1 MHELLA
7 PLLYVLHV
15 DVERLSQVRKLYED
29 QFADKFD
36 SLSFQDGSFKY
47 DFDFKNRLDPNE
59 DDSGVH
65 GDEENV
71 KSLSELDPEIQTIIL
86 LTDAYGAEGELGI
99 VLSERFMEHDAYT
112 MLDALMSGAHG
123 AVAMADFYSPTPV
136 GGSLS
141 GLPPVIEASTALYHL
156 LSHVDSSL
164 HAHLVELGVEPQ
176 YFSLRWL
183 RVLFGREFS
192 LEDLLTVWDEIFASD
207 NSKFDRSDEPETS
220 SSFCFLSSSRG
231 AFIAAIAVSMLLYLR
246 SSLLATENATLCL
259 QRLLNFPKN
268 VDLKKLI
275 EKAKSLQ
282 TLALHSNISS
292 TATPLLSG
300 AYHHHSQSMVA
311 RGNGRS
317 SGSVSPKTPL
327 NQVPESYWEEKWRV
341 LHREQECKE
350 SRSRNQNAAQKKG
363 WSEKVRFLY
372 RTESDPSPAKL
383 AGGKKNTKTTV
394 RRRLLA
400 DLSRELGAEED
411 IEKRGNDDVLDN
423 KDDLS
428 VEEEVDGQDGR
439 DKYLENENAEDKR
452 CGSGIA
458 GSEENSSIFSDPTSS
473 FSAANDNENDLNDSS
488 RSSVASNLSLDENE
502 DQSQSVVERS
512 PLPVPDQLENIP
524 EKSGC
529 NSDSEGNAPVGTRDK
544 KLLGKFP
551 WFWKFSRNAAG
562 EGKGGTEASKLT
574 GVESNAI
581 RNIDSP
587 KIDGPCS
594 TSVSGKEDG
603 VDQNVMG
610 TLKNLGQSMLDHIQ
624 VIFLNFVTSNSGV
637 HVDNFQT

>member
-36 SLSFQDGSFKY
+36 GFSFQDGSLKY
-47 DFDFKNRLDPNE
+47 NFDFKNRLDTTE
-59 DDSGVH
+59 DEFGVH
-65 GDEENV
+65 GNEENV

-99 VLSERFMEHDAYT
+99 VLSDRFIEHDAYT
-112 MLDALMSGAHG
+112 MFDALMSGAHG
-123 AVAMADFYSPTPV
+123 AVAMADFFSPTPA

-141 GLPPVIEASTALYHL
+141 GLPPVIEASAALYHL

-192 LEDLLTVWDEIFASD
+192 LEDLLTIWDEIFASD
-207 NSKFDRSDEPETS
+207 NCKFERSDEPETS
-220 SSFCFLSSSRG
+220 VSFLSSSRG

-259 QRLLNFPKN
+259 QRLLNFPKS

-282 TLALHSNISS
+282 TLAVNSNISS
-292 TATPLLSG
+292 TPLLSG
-300 AYHHHSQSMVA
+300 AYHHLSKSMVA
-311 RGNGRS
+311 RGNGHS

-327 NQVPESYWEEKWRV
+327 NHVPESYWEEKWRV

-350 SRSRNQNAAQKKG
+350 SSSRNQNAAQKKG

-383 AGGKKNTKTTV
+383 AGGKKNTKSSV

-411 IEKRGNDDVLDN
+411 IEKCGSDEVLDN
-423 KDDLS
+423 KDDIS
-428 VEEEVDGQDGR
+428 VEGEVDGQDR
-439 DKYLENENAEDKR
+439 CEKYLENAEDKR
-452 CGSGIA
+452 CESGIA
-458 GSEENSSIFSDPTSS
+458 GSENSSIFSDPASS
-473 FSAANDNENDLNDSS
+473 FSGANDNENDLNDSS
-488 RSSVASNLSLDENE
+488 RSSVASNLSLDEND
-502 DQSQSVVERS
+502 DQTQSAVEGSR
-512 PLPVPDQLENIP
+512 LPVPNQLENIP

-529 NSDSEGNAPVGTRDK
+529 SNDCEGNAAVGTKDR

-551 WFWKFSRNAAG
+551 WFWKFGRNAAS
-562 EGKGGTEASKLT
+562 EGKGGAEASKLT
-574 GVESNAI
+574 GVESNPI
-581 RNIDSP
+581 KNIASP
-587 KIDGPCS
+587 KIDGSCS
-594 TSVSGKEDG
+594 TSVSGKGDG
-603 VDQNVMG
+603 VDQHVMG
-610 TLKNLGQSMLDHIQ
+610 TLKNLGQSMLEHIQ
-624 VIFLNFVTSNSGV
+624 VIFIIFVT
-637 HVDNFQT
+637 